1 MLTVRE
7 LSKLSLI
14 ILRFIFSSTHLAKG
28 RECNNNAECASI
40 QDTSCVRDYDG
51 KLRCLCG
58 NFLAPTNGQC
68 HAKLKGLRHQCRRT
82 DDCEDY
88 MVCRVNNSTKT
99 TILSTIS
106 KDNSKK
112 EMLCLCDEEGGYME
126 NIYDKHCNGKQE
138 RKVFFCDAL
147 TSKTFL
153 QPLLG
158 ISSPAC
164 SATLRQ

>member
-1 MLTVRE
+1 
-7 LSKLSLI
+7 
-14 ILRFIFSSTHLAKG
+14 
-28 RECNNNAECASI
+28 
-40 QDTSCVRDYDG
+40 VRDYDT

-88 MVCRVNNSTKT
+88 MTCRVNNSTKT
-99 TILSTIS
+99 TILSSIS

-112 EMLCLCDEEGGYME
+112 EMLCLCDEESGYME
-126 NIYDKHCNGKQE
+126 NIYDKHCNGE
-138 RKVFFCDAL
+138 RRNGEFLYREVL
-147 TSKTFL
+147 TRKTFL
-153 QPLLG
+153 QPLSG

-164 SATLRQ
+164 SATLRQWFSTLPSHRKSCDTRVAAATWAKINFPFAVKKT